1 MYNPIVGTLYVVATP
16 IGNLSDITLRA
27 LEVLKEVDL
36 ILAEDTRHT
45 GILLKHFSIKKPL
58 SSFHEY
64 NEQIKEPEIIQRL
77 KEGANIALIS
87 DAGTPTLADPGFKLV
102 RNAVKEGTNVVS
114 IPGASA
120 VLTALTSSG
129 LPTDSFSFLGYVP
142 KKEGKRREFYEKI
155 RKLLEDIN
163 TTAIFFESPH
173 RFNKTLAQ
181 LRDIFPERNL
191 VVARELTKLNED
203 VIRGKVGE
211 VYKDLSTR
219 KIKGEITLILR

>member
-1 MYNPIVGTLYVVATP
+1 MADMGTLYLVATP
-16 IGNLSDITLRA
+16 IGNLADITIRA
-27 LEVLKEVDL
+27 LEILKKVDL

-64 NEQIKEPEIIQRL
+64 NEQIKEPEMVQKL
-77 KEGANIALIS
+77 KEGVNIALVS

-102 RNAVKEGTNVVS
+102 RTAIKERINVVS
-114 IPGASA
+114 IPGANA

-142 KKEGKRREFYEKI
+142 KKEGKRREFYERI
-155 RKLLEDIN
+155 RKLLEDIK
-163 TTAIFFESPH
+163 TTVIFFESPH
-173 RFNKTLAQ
+173 RVSQTLAQ

-191 VVARELTKLNED
+191 VLARELTKLNEQ
-203 VIRGKVGE
+203 VLRGKVDE
-211 VYKDLSTR
+211 IYKALST
-219 KIKGEITLILR
+219 KSIKGEVTLILR